1 MSKFYLSGVSRYS
14 YRQKSIVTTQ
24 IPKIET
30 NNSRR
35 DKQQFRFMNSRNRNS
50 EKNDFGNYVV
60 LKNGNTVRFM

>member
-1 MSKFYLSGVSRYS
+1 VSKFYLSGVSRYS
-14 YRQKSIVTTQ
+14 YRQKSIVITQ